1 MMKQSLNIVSVLLLV
16 SAFLIYSTTGVF
28 TKFASGEI
36 FLSMTYMLYFSM
48 VIVAMGI
55 YAVMWQLILKRV
67 PLSQAYLY
75 KSMTVFF
82 SLFFAFS
89 IFNEEVTW
97 KNMLGAVLIIS
108 GIIVNSQSKS
118 LA

>member
-1 MMKQSLNIVSVLLLV
+1 MRGLGITSYLLLV
-16 SAFLIYSTTGVF
+16 TAFLIYSTTGIF
-28 TKFASGEI
+28 TKFASGEE
-36 FLSMTYMLYFSM
+36 FLSMTYIFFLSM

-55 YAVMWQLILKRV
+55 YAIMWQLILKRV

-75 KSMTVFF
+75 KSMTVLF

-89 IFNEEVTW
+89 IFNEEVTL

>member
-1 MMKQSLNIVSVLLLV
+1 MMKQSLSITSVILLV

-28 TKFASGEI
+28 TKLASRED
-36 FLSMTYMLYFSM
+36 FLSMAYMSFFSM

-67 PLSQAYLY
+67 PLAQAYLY
-75 KSMTVFF
+75 KSMTVLF
-82 SLFFAFS
+82 SLFFAYS

-118 LA
+118 PA